1 MGHVREL
8 SSVELPGELVADAG
22 ADQGVDRV
30 RRGRRVEDRP
40 LEEGEVRLVRALDFV
55 EAGLKPLG
63 EALGVW
69 LDGVLVV
76 KVYRL
81 EKVDGGA
88 DDLAASLLLGAHGL
102 RVGLR
107 EGLLVG
113 AGEVADDGLRRLDD
127 PGDVGAGRYEVPGS
141 VAGRDEA
148 AQVHAEGLREVVDGE
163 GLLRV
168 GRDEVENC
176 KAVEIGDR
184 VLVEADEAAAKVGL
198 GLELEDP
205 GDDRKRLRG
214 GRGGLEGAEDPP
226 GRALEGEL
234 ARRDEILGGADH
246 VFDAVV
252 DDDGLDA
259 GDAVFSKS

>member
-1 MGHVREL
+1 
-8 SSVELPGELVADAG
+8 
-22 ADQGVDRV
+22 VDRV
-30 RRGRRVEDRP
+30 RPGRRVGDGP
-40 LEEGEVRLVRALDFV
+40 LEEGDVRLVRALDLV
-55 EAGLKPLG
+55 EAVLEPLG
-63 EALGVW
+63 EALGVR

-76 KVYRL
+76 KVDRA
-81 EKVDGGA
+81 EEVGGGA
-88 DDLAASLLLGAHGL
+88 DDLAASLLLGLHGTG
-102 RVGLR
+102 VGLG
-107 EGLLVG
+107 EGPLVG

-141 VAGRDEA
+141 VASRDEA
-148 AQVHAEGLREVVDGE
+148 VQVHAEGLREVVDGE

-168 GRDEVENC
+168 GRNEVKNC
-176 KAVEIGDR
+176 KAVEVGDR
-184 VLVEADEAAAKVGL
+184 VRVEADEAAAKVGL
-198 GLELEDP
+198 GIDLEDP

-214 GRGGLEGAEDPP
+214 CRGGLEGAKDPP

-259 GDAVFSKS
+259 GNAALLRVSFGSR